1 MEESGPPP
9 IPLLPPSELEPPEVA
24 EFLPPSIIKTP
35 PPKPFP
41 GLVQA
46 LGLIALLM
54 GMQLLVIAAVSAIDY
69 FLKRGL
75 ALNPLTLGL
84 TNLVS
89 FGVACTIAGW
99 RAGLPLSGLLRQAPP
114 AGTFTTWTVLA
125 LFHAV
130 LGQIFC
136 SMGIIYAIAGKAV
149 EKSEYV
155 ERLNRLVGPGQ
166 SWWAVVPLLVIVAPV
181 TEEVLFRGQFLR
193 GFLGRY
199 SPAVAIGLSA
209 VLFSAIHLNPVQIP
223 ATLMLGI
230 LSGILFLRT
239 RSVWPSIAAHMLNN
253 SFPALAVIG
262 ASRAKP
268 AVVKNA
274 AELTMPTAIGL
285 MVAGLVIWL
294 LALHALRQWL
304 PAAEPPADGQPEPP
318 DDDVARLEVH

>member
-9 IPLLPPSELEPPEVA
+9 IPLLPPGELGPPEAA
-24 EFLPPSIIKTP
+24 EFPPPSIEMP
-35 PPKPFP
+35 PPPQPFP

-54 GMQLLVIAAVSAIDY
+54 GTQLLVIAAVSAVDY
-69 FLKRGL
+69 FLQRGL

-89 FGVACTIAGW
+89 FGVACTVAGR
-99 RAGLPLSGLLRQAPP
+99 RAGLPLGEMLRQAPP

-136 SMGIIYAIAGKAV
+136 SIGIIYAIAGKAV
-149 EKSEYV
+149 ERSEYV
-155 ERLNRLVGPGQ
+155 ERLNKLVGPGQ

-199 SPAVAIGLSA
+199 SPAMAIGLSA

-230 LSGILFLRT
+230 LSGFLFLRT
-239 RSVWPSIAAHMLNN
+239 RSVWPCIAAHMLNN

-262 ASRAKP
+262 ASRTKP
-268 AVVKNA
+268 AVVEKA
-274 AELTMPTAIGL
+274 AELTTPAAIGL
-285 MVAGLVIWL
+285 IVAGLVIWL
-294 LALHALRQWL
+294 FALHALRQWL
-304 PAAEPPADGQPEPP
+304 PAAAPPADAPLEPGE
-318 DDDVARLEVH
+318 DDGTHSAVH